1 MKFLDQAKIYI
12 RSGDGGAGCVSF
24 RREKYVEFGG
34 PDGGDGGQGG
44 HVIAKCV
51 SGLNTLIDYRYQQ
64 HFKASKGEHGK
75 GKNRSGAKGK
85 DKILKFPV
93 GTQIFATDKQQDK
106 QQGKQQ
112 IADLTTI
119 GQTVMLLRGGKGG
132 FGNTHFKGP
141 TQQAPRH
148 ANPGQAGQEAWLWLR
163 LKLIAD
169 IGLIGLPNVG
179 KSSFLAAV
187 SHAKPKIADYPF
199 TTLHPNLG
207 VAGAKGQEFVIAD
220 IPGLIAGASAGAGL
234 GHRFLGHIERCT
246 QILHLVDSTEDDI
259 VANYQTIRQELAA
272 YGYGLTQKYEMLA
285 LNKCDLLDAD
295 KLARQAAKL
304 EAASGIKPFIISAAT
319 RQGIDALLAHMVE
332 QLDKMR
338 PAAQIDIH
346 ETSQEAWHP

>member
-34 PDGGDGGQGG
+34 PDGGNGGQGG

-51 SGLNTLIDYRYQQ
+51 NGLNTLIDYRYQQ
-64 HFKASKGEHGK
+64 HYKASKGEHGK
-75 GKNRSGAKGK
+75 GKNRTGAKGK
-85 DKILKFPV
+85 DKILKLPI
-93 GTQIFATDKQQDK
+93 GTQIFAADKK
-106 QQGKQQ
+106 KQ
-112 IADLTTI
+112 IADLTTY

-141 TQQAPRH
+141 TNQAPRH
-148 ANPGQAGQEAWLWLR
+148 ANPGQEGQEAWLWLR

-179 KSSFLAAV
+179 KSTFLAAV

-220 IPGLIAGASAGAGL
+220 IPGLIAGASRGAGL

-246 QILHLVDSTEDDI
+246 HILHLLDSTQADI

-272 YGYGLTQKYEMLA
+272 YGQIEKQRLTEKYEMLA
-285 LNKCDLLDAD
+285 LNKCDLLDD
-295 KLARQAAKL
+295 DTRARQAEKL
-304 EAASGIKPFIISAAT
+304 EAASGVKPFIISAAT
-319 RQGIDALLAHMVE
+319 GQGMDALLAHMVE
-332 QLDKMR
+332 QLNKMR
-338 PAAQIDIH
+338 QAAPIDTH
-346 ETSQEAWHP
+346 ETSQEAWCP